1 MKMNNRYTKNRR
13 RNYGNRE
20 VATNGASSIVTLIFL
35 LIILLIWIIRLKSDI
50 SNISS
55 EKEMLKSENI
65 DLLNKIDSLS
75 EKPVPIKVVPVVEIK
90 PKKIF
95 KKQIKDTTKTK
106 AVEIIEIQE
115 TVADTAKL
123 Y

>member
-35 LIILLIWIIRLKSDI
+35 LIMLLIWIIRLKSDI

-55 EKEMLKSENI
+55 EKEMLKSENT

-75 EKPVPIKVVPVVEIK
+75 EKLVPIKVVPVVEIK

-95 KKQIKDTTKTK
+95 KRQIIDTTKEK

-115 TVADTAKL
+115 TVTDTAKL

>member
-1 MKMNNRYTKNRR
+1 MNNRYTKNRR

-35 LIILLIWIIRLKSDI
+35 LIMLLIWIIRLKSDI

-55 EKEMLKSENI
+55 EKEMLKSENT

-95 KKQIKDTTKTK
+95 KRQIIDTTKEK
-106 AVEIIEIQE
+106 AVEIIE
-115 TVADTAKL
+115 AKPIAVDSIGL
-123 Y
+123 

>member
-95 KKQIKDTTKTK
+95 KKQIKDTTKAK
-106 AVEIIEIQE
+106 AVEIIEVNPI
-115 TVADTAKL
+115 VVDSIGL
-123 Y
+123 

>member
-35 LIILLIWIIRLKSDI
+35 LIMLLIWIIRLKSDI

-55 EKEMLKSENI
+55 EKEMLKSENT

-95 KKQIKDTTKTK
+95 KRQIIDTTKEK
-106 AVEIIEIQE
+106 AVEIIE
-115 TVADTAKL
+115 AKPIAVDSIGL
-123 Y
+123 

>member
-55 EKEMLKSENI
+55 EKEMLKSENT

-95 KKQIKDTTKTK
+95 KRSVKDTIRVKPVAIPEAKTIIADTTK
-106 AVEIIEIQE
+106 I
-115 TVADTAKL
+115 
-123 Y
+123 

>member
-35 LIILLIWIIRLKSDI
+35 LIMLLIWIIRLKSDI

-55 EKEMLKSENI
+55 EKEMLKSENT

-95 KKQIKDTTKTK
+95 KKQIIDTTKEK
-106 AVEIIEIQE
+106 AVEIIE
-115 TVADTAKL
+115 AKPIVVDSIGL
-123 Y
+123 